1 MMVANQDVEVILLG
15 VQPYSFK
22 DKDSGRQVEGV
33 NVFFIEKKSENS
45 EYGVG
50 FVPKKASLPIDT
62 LPALKGLEFP
72 YAAKVDIDQRFTSKG
87 VMAKI
92 VGFKPSRRV
101 SLGIA

>member
-1 MMVANQDVEVILLG
+1 MVGNQDVEVILLG

-33 NVFFIEKKSENS
+33 NVYFIERKSENS
-45 EYGVG
+45 DYGVG
-50 FVPKKASLPIDT
+50 FVPRKASLPMDV

-72 YAAKVDIDQRFTSKG
+72 YSAKVIVEQRFTNRG

-92 VGFKPSRRV
+92 VDFKPSRRV
-101 SLGIA
+101 SLGLS